1 MTHRVAVVG
10 LGGIAQKG
18 HLPVLSTI
26 KDLELMFYSRTAE
39 RVADLATQYRIAK
52 ATNRLEELFEWQPQ
66 SVFILTPTPTH
77 ASLAIQFLNKGID
90 VFMEKPAS
98 ESSEE
103 TRQLAELADQKKC
116 ILMLAFNRRFAPLSI
131 KAKEI
136 WGSRKVTL
144 GVFQKNRAK
153 PGFQGL
159 FNHVNEELVHVIDL
173 VRFFCGEAKAIKTT
187 YTLGPDNYMTE
198 VVSLLQL
205 ANGGFVNLL
214 ASLQAGQWYEHYEL
228 NGESATIRLNTF
240 SDLTFISNNEATTWK
255 EPYDSTWNSNLYGRG
270 FVNQIEHFFHCVK
283 TRQQPQ
289 TNAWDS
295 VKTQQLME
303 DILAKAQ

>member
-1 MTHRVAVVG
+1 MTHRVAIVG

-18 HLPVLSTI
+18 HLPILSTM

-39 RVADLATQYRIAK
+39 KVFEIAAQYRIAK
-52 ATNRLEELFEWQPQ
+52 ATNQLEQLFEWQPQ
-66 SVFILTPTPTH
+66 TAFILTPTPTH
-77 ASLAIQFLNKGID
+77 ASLASQFLNNGID

-103 TRQLAELADQKKC
+103 TRRLAELADQNKS

-131 KAKEI
+131 KAKEL
-136 WGSRKVTL
+136 WGTRKVTL

-173 VRFFCGEAKAIKTT
+173 ARFFCGEAKAINTT
-187 YTLGPDNYMTE
+187 YTLGHDNYVLE

-205 ANGGFVNLL
+205 ENGGFVNVL

-240 SDLTFISNNEATTWK
+240 SDLTFISNNESLIWR

-283 TRQQPQ
+283 TRQQPI

-295 VKTQQLME
+295 VKTQQLVE